1 MAEIF
6 TINIELTTE
15 RQKLLKIP
23 ELIEVPK
30 GSIVQWN
37 IKNFEEFRHNWHR
50 PFGSLIFTLYFE
62 NKSPFKW
69 KRTFI
74 QLFDPHFGPYYSK
87 TIRLADDV
95 ADKKGDFKYGVSVF
109 DAEQNEPVYDEDPL
123 LRVF

>member
-6 TINIELTTE
+6 TINIELTFE
-15 RQKLLKIP
+15 GQKLLKIP

-37 IKNFEEFRHNWHR
+37 IKSFEEYKHILNR

-74 QLFDPHFGPYYSK
+74 QLFDTHFESFYPK
-87 TIRLADDV
+87 TFRLADDV

>member
-1 MAEIF
+1 MAEI
-6 TINIELTTE
+6 IKIDIELTTE
-15 RQKLLKIP
+15 KQQLLKIP
-23 ELIEVPK
+23 EIIEVPK

-37 IKNFEEFRHNWHR
+37 IKNFEEFRQNWHR
-50 PFGSLIFTLYFE
+50 PFGSFIFTLYFE

-87 TIRLADDV
+87 IIRLAEDV
-95 ADKKGDFKYGVSVF
+95 ADKKGDYKYGVSVF
-109 DAEQNEPVYDEDPL
+109 DAEQNEPVYDEDPI